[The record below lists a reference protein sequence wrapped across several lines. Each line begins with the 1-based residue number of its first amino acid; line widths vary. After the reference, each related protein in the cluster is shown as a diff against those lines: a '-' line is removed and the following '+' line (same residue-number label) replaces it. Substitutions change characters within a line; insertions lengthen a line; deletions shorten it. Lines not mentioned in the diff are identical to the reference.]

1 MRAST
6 PQSTPRYVAPR
17 SRRWPRRLAAV
28 ASVAVLAGT
37 IVILQHRRGVSQADE
52 EFRSHRPP
60 ALQGL
65 GTTKMLTVLPLLDWH
80 AARPDLKTDA
90 GVSYL
95 VETDDITV
103 LFDTGNNTQ
112 DADPAPLE
120 SNMEALGVSFDDL
133 DAVVISHAHFDHTG
147 GRRWTDGRVTGT
159 TFGIGTKQP
168 SLAGK
173 TILTASP
180 MTYPGSDPV
189 HARDPVHLA
198 SGVGTTGT
206 IARKLFVG
214 WIDEQ
219 ALAVNV
225 EGKGIVLIVGC
236 GHQTIPRLVERTE
249 AVFDAPLYGVIGG
262 LHYPVP
268 EGRMRMFG
276 IDVQRRLASGI
287 GPLSPLAVEDVRA
300 EIALLKERDLGVVAV
315 GGHDSSDE
323 AIDWFRDAF
332 GPAYRDL
339 KVGQPIQIAP

>member
-1 MRAST
+1 LSRLV
-6 PQSTPRYVAPR
+6 RILGR
-17 SRRWPRRLAAV
+17 SLVWILGFIVLAA
-28 ASVAVLAGT
+28 AVV
-37 IVILQHRRGVSQADE
+37 IVQHRRGVLREDD
-52 EFRSHRPP
+52 EFRSHRSP
-60 ALQGL
+60 ALRDL
-65 GTTKMLTVLPLLDWH
+65 GTTKKLRLLPLLDWH
-80 AARPDLKTDA
+80 AARADLETDA

-95 VETDDITV
+95 VETDDIAV
-103 LFDTGNNTQ
+103 LFDTGNNTK
-112 DADPAPLE
+112 DSDPAPLE
-120 SNMEALGVSFDDL
+120 RNMETLGVSIDDI

-147 GRRWTDGRVTGT
+147 GRRWTGGGVTGT
-159 TFGIGTKQP
+159 TFGIGAKQP

-173 TILTASP
+173 KILTASP
-180 MTYPGSDPV
+180 MAYPGSDPV
-189 HARDPVHLA
+189 YARDPVRLA
-198 SGVGTTGT
+198 SGVATTGT
-206 IARKLFVG
+206 IGRKLFGG

-276 IDVQRRLASGI
+276 IDVQRRLASGT
-287 GPLSPLAVEDVRA
+287 GPLAPLTAEDVRA
-300 EIALLKERDLGVVAV
+300 DIATLKERHLGVVAV

-323 AIDWFRDAF
+323 AIEWCRNAF

-339 KVGQPIQIAP
+339 KVGQPIEIAP

>member
-1 MRAST
+1 VEGSVLHV
-6 PQSTPRYVAPR
+6 PR
-17 SRRWPRRLAAV
+17 
-28 ASVAVLAGT
+28 GN
-37 IVILQHRRGVSQADE
+37 G
-52 EFRSHRPP
+52 RPP
-60 ALQGL
+60 ALRDL
-65 GTTKMLTVLPLLDWH
+65 GTTKRLTLLPLLDWH
-80 AARPDLKTDA
+80 AARPDLETDA

-103 LFDTGNNTQ
+103 LFDTGNNTRNS
-112 DADPAPLE
+112 DPAPLE
-120 SNMEALGVSFDDL
+120 TNMETLGVSIDDIN
-133 DAVVISHAHFDHTG
+133 AVVISHAHFDHTG
-147 GRRWTDGRVTGT
+147 GRRWTDGGIAGT
-159 TFGIGTKQP
+159 TCGIGTKQP

-173 TILTASP
+173 TIVTPAP
-180 MTYPGSDPV
+180 MTYPGSNPV
-189 HARDPVHLA
+189 RARDPLRLA
-198 SGVGTTGT
+198 PGVGTTGT
-206 IARKLFVG
+206 IARKLFGG

-249 AVFDAPLYGVIGG
+249 AVFDAPLYGVIGR

-287 GPLSPLAVEDVRA
+287 GPLAPLTAEDVRA
-300 EIALLKERDLGVVAV
+300 DIELLKERHLGVVSV

-323 AIDWFRDAF
+323 AIGWFRDTF

-339 KVGQPIQIAP
+339 RVGAPIQIPPGT